1 MKKRRSLNISGLF
14 SFEKNEVLYN
24 FTFKL
29 ADIVNLQ
36 DRIYGDQQ
44 ALAQNNEQII
54 NICNFEIQE
63 LQIDLEKQKKK

>member
-1 MKKRRSLNISGLF
+1 M
-14 SFEKNEVLYN
+14 
-24 FTFKL
+24 